1 MARLIK
7 FIYLYSL
14 FIIFSMPFSLNAQAQ
29 KAKTRKEMIELVRN
43 LNVTYSVDENVEKH
57 YSYVITKNL
66 PLVNFNNPYI
76 ANKIKNEISK
86 NRYLENH
93 NDDVYVALRPD
104 STIII
109 SRCTNGIWLA
119 SGNTYEERTKHL
131 YNNYIGH
138 IKCNGH
144 VVPIAVAKDLPIS
157 WVEQDST
164 EMATGTIRYGIP
176 TKTNWKIISVK
187 SMLRGREQID
197 SLTRN
202 EMIHSWFDR

>member
-1 MARLIK
+1 MKRK
-7 FIYLYSL
+7 YLLSL
-14 FIIFSMPFSLNAQAQ
+14 FIILSLPFSLNAQAQ

-43 LNVTYSVDENVEKH
+43 LNVTHSVDENVEKH
-57 YSYVITKNL
+57 YSYVITKKL

-76 ANKIKNEISK
+76 ANRIKNEISK
-86 NRYLENH
+86 NKYLENH

-119 SGNTYEERTKHL
+119 SGNTYEERTKHS
-131 YNNYIGH
+131 YNKYIGH

-157 WVEQDST
+157 WVKQDST
-164 EMATGTIRYGIP
+164 EMSTCTIRYGGDAIN
-176 TKTNWKIISVK
+176 KWKIISVK
-187 SMLRGREQID
+187 SMLKGQEPID